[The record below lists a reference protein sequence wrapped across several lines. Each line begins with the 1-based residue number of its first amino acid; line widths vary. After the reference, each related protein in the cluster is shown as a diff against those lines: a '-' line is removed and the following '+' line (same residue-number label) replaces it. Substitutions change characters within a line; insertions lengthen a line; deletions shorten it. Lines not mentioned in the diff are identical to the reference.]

1 MNRYKLYSAFLLLS
15 LAFLSGCQGQKLY
28 SDERLFMGTFIKII
42 SPDQGA
48 SAIAFSQFKEVDE
61 RLSKY
66 KEGSEISLLNKLKTY
81 KVSKETMELLKE
93 SKEFWAASSGAFDI
107 TVAPLMQLWGF
118 KDKRFRQPSGEEI
131 SATLQRIGSDKIILD
146 FDNNVVK
153 LQPDMELDL
162 GAIAK
167 GYAIDCAVAALKSAG
182 IKSCLINA
190 GGEIYCMGDKFGKP
204 WRVGIQDPR
213 GKGLIEYIELKD
225 EAVSTS
231 GDYEQYFV
239 RGNKR
244 FSHIMD
250 PTTGYP
256 ADSGVI
262 AVTVIA
268 PDGTTADALSTAIFV
283 MGKEKAAQLMQRY
296 PKARFK
302 IIEKKGME

>member
-15 LAFLSGCQGQKLY
+15 LAFLSGCQRQKLY
-28 SDERLFMGTFIKII
+28 SDERLFMGTFIKIT
-42 SPDQGA
+42 SPDQRA
-48 SAIAFSQFKEVDE
+48 SRIAFAQFKEVDD

-66 KEGSEISLLNKLKTY
+66 KEGSEISMLNKRKTY
-81 KVSKETMELLKE
+81 KVRRETMELLRK
-93 SKEFWAASSGAFDI
+93 SKEFCIVSQGAFDI
-107 TVAPLMQLWGF
+107 TVGPLIQLWGF
-118 KDKRFRQPSGEEI
+118 KDKSFRQPSGEEI
-131 SATLQRIGSDKIILD
+131 SAMLQRIGCDKIILD

-190 GGEIYCMGDKFGKP
+190 GGEVYCMGDKFGKP

-213 GKGLIEYIELKD
+213 GKGLIEYIEPRD
-225 EAVSTS
+225 QAVSTS

-250 PTTGYP
+250 PKTGYP

-268 PDGTTADALSTAIFV
+268 PDGTAADALSTAIFV
-283 MGKEKAAQLMQRY
+283 MGKEKAEQVMKRY
-296 PKARFK
+296 PQVRFK